1 MSNPASPKTGA
12 TRDHNRSNGVVRDHT
27 PILGAAM
34 LVPELPQW
42 RSWLIDSQ
50 RDLELQDFI
59 DPNLLA
65 SGWRERV
72 DEARR
77 HLDGYR
83 GRLGIH
89 GPFVGFSLAGGDPD
103 IDEVARRRLEQ
114 SLDVAARLGADQ
126 IVIHSPFTQWMHRNR
141 DAGLI
146 DFHVVAD
153 RVHQLI
159 DSVLRRAVSLGIVF
173 VLENIED
180 IDPGARALIVE
191 AANSP
196 ALALSVDTGHAACAH
211 AMAGGPPVDGFIR
224 AAGARL
230 QHVHLADNDG
240 YADRHWPPGEGRISW
255 EAVFTALT
263 DMPTNPRLLLELK
276 DRSRI
281 LAAMRT
287 LRARR
292 LAL

>member
-1 MSNPASPKTGA
+1 MSNPASPKTDA
-12 TRDHNRSNGVVRDHT
+12 ARDQNRSNGVVRDDT

-34 LVPELPQW
+34 LVPELPEW

-50 RDLELQDFI
+50 RDLEIQDFI
-59 DPNLLA
+59 DPKVLA

-89 GPFVGFSLAGGDPD
+89 GPFVGFSLACGDRD

-114 SLDVAARLGADQ
+114 ALDVAARLGADQ

-146 DFHVVAD
+146 DFHMVAD
-153 RVHQLI
+153 RVHELI
-159 DSVLRRAVSLGIVF
+159 DSVLRRAVSLGVVF

-255 EAVFTALT
+255 EAVFSALT
-263 DMPTNPRLLLELK
+263 NMPTNPRLLLELK
-276 DRSRI
+276 DRSQI
-281 LAAMRT
+281 PIALKT
-287 LRARR
+287 LRNAG
-292 LAL
+292 LAQ